1 MRISVKHSRDHRGR
15 KAFRPYVNGQHA
27 ILLADDNGDFRGELV
42 WRLANVGQ
50 GIAEITGFGIEEE
63 ENRRKGYGSLLLQ
76 RAIEDITNFMK
87 TEGIEPRLVYLFRNH
102 KSGVARSFY
111 IARGFEYLVG
121 IPGLYR
127 DDIACIYLRK
137 L

>member
-1 MRISVKHSRDHRGR
+1 MRISVKHCRDHRGR

-27 ILLADDNGDFRGELV
+27 ILLEDDSGDFRGELV
-42 WRLANVGQ
+42 WRLAHIGQ

-76 RAIEDITNFMK
+76 RAIEDITNFM
-87 TEGIEPRLVYLFRNH
+87 TEGIEPRLVYLFSNH
-102 KSGVARSFY
+102 KNGVARSFY
-111 IARGFEYLVG
+111 EARGFEYLVG
-121 IPGLYR
+121 LPGFYQ